1 VTHRRALLGLIVVA
15 AVWGV
20 SFSVIKTALRDLSPI
35 VLLAVRF
42 LGAAALAA
50 PAFRG
55 ISRRELGPGL
65 LIGLLFWGGFMFQTT
80 GLVSTTPSRS
90 AFITSLAVPLTP
102 VVFLLVYRTRP
113 AALTWI
119 GVVIALAGLYLL
131 TRPDAGGGIN
141 SGDLLTTGCAI
152 CFAGQIVAAGHFTRS
167 IAPRHLLAI
176 ELAVTGGLSLIAVP
190 LLETPRLHLTLS
202 AIGALV
208 FLITTAVATFWFQFK
223 AQQVVSPGQTA
234 LVFSLEPVFA
244 ALTSF
249 VLLGERLHGG
259 QWIGAAL
266 ILCALILPELRRAP
280 LQPAE

>member
-1 VTHRRALLGLIVVA
+1 MTHRRALLGLIVVA

-20 SFSVIKTALRDLSPI
+20 SFSVIKTGLQDLSPI

-42 LGAAALAA
+42 IGAALLAA

-55 ISRRELGPGL
+55 ISRRELGPGI
-65 LIGLLFWGGFMFQTT
+65 LIGLLFWAGFVFQTT
-80 GLVSTTPSRS
+80 GLVWTTPSRS

-102 VVFLLVYRTRP
+102 LVFLLVHRTRP
-113 AALTWI
+113 ATITWI
-119 GVVIALAGLYLL
+119 GVAVALAGLFLL
-131 TRPDAGGGIN
+131 TRPDPGAGIN
-141 SGDLLTTGCAI
+141 RGDLLTVGCAV
-152 CFAGQIVAAGHFTRS
+152 CFAGQIVAAGHYTRTV
-167 IAPRHLLAI
+167 APSHLLAVQ
-176 ELAVTGGLSLIAVP
+176 LSVTGVLSLITVP
-190 LLETPRLHLTLS
+190 LLETPRLHPTPT
-202 AIGALV
+202 AIAAIV
-208 FLITTAVATFWFQFK
+208 FLVVTAVVTFWFQFK

-266 ILCALILPELRRAP
+266 ILFALILPELRRAP
-280 LQPAE
+280 LPPA